1 MLVYAGN
8 PTMRFDGENDAVL
21 IDRSNHGNHGQIVGR
36 PRYFAMNKL
45 HPLAPD
51 ASEWTHIQDHR
62 KCFDRCFTP
71 EEVKQLAEER

>member
-21 IDRSNHGNHGQIVGR
+21 IDRSGNGNHGQIIGR
-36 PRYFAMNKL
+36 PRYFAMNRL

-51 ASEWTHIQDHR
+51 AANWGR
-62 KCFDRCFTP
+62 VP
-71 EEVKQLAEER
+71 EEIKQLAEER